1 MDLTLGY
8 NKNLIMSVSNIFRNP
23 DYVSQLRTIQTYKDL
38 GYVTADIGTDKEYAL
53 RVVKGGAELAE
64 IYGDDYY
71 MNVLECPR
79 ITEDDVCASM
89 FGVSAYSNNV
99 GRAMEIITYLNTNQ
113 GLRNILQYGVKDVD
127 YTLDDNGSVVR
138 LNDSYMMDIVKT
150 GNCYIAY
157 PEEGLP
163 RDYWEDAKVQSN
175 ETLIDPLLGFDINGR
190 LAEYGYRLDK
200 EQLDWVAQWG
210 QKKLADIENCDN
222 YDDLCAMVENLGG
235 AMNSDMIEVLIINAK
250 DEEQEAIINM
260 GKLTNK
266 AYDTATG
273 ADGEEDPNGESPYTI
288 YYNWL
293 VEFGYLAP
301 EIAE

>member
-1 MDLTLGY
+1 M
-8 NKNLIMSVSNIFRNP
+8 
-23 DYVSQLRTIQTYKDL
+23 
-38 GYVTADIGTDKEYAL
+38 ADEYAMYGNMFAISANT
-53 RVVKGGAELAE
+53 KYAEACME
-64 IYGDDYY
+64 
-71 MNVLECPR
+71 V
-79 ITEDDVCASM
+79 ITL
-89 FGVSAYSNNV
+89 
-99 GRAMEIITYLNTNQ
+99 LNTDPAA
-113 GLRNILQYGVKDVD
+113 RNILQYGIENVNYVIDEDTGV
-127 YTLDDNGSVVR
+127 LHR
-138 LNDSYMMDIVKT
+138 LNNSYMMDIVKT

-157 PEEGLP
+157 LEEGLP